1 VGAQGSVAR
10 TERGAGAARMVVV
23 GRRRDVRVVRRI
35 LDEEV
40 WYWVEIGIESVET
53 GLQDV

>member
-1 VGAQGSVAR
+1 
-10 TERGAGAARMVVV
+10 VV

-53 GLQDV
+53 R